1 MDKPELK
8 VEEAAVSTPM
18 VFEALQK
25 AVPKKDGSTAPIVL
39 DHVKLIDLCMQAV
52 ENAEDEAE
60 HIYMYL
66 PHSKEFIDTKK
77 NKLYIIPG
85 DDGSP
90 RGLVMKSDIN
100 ATKFTPWAC
109 VRYDAIELLAW
120 LVVQT
125 NDVEERGDLEKV
137 YEADEST

>member
-1 MDKPELK
+1 MDKPDLVIAGA
-8 VEEAAVSTPM
+8 VEQSGL

-25 AVPKKDGSTAPIVL
+25 PVPKKDGSTAPIVL

-60 HIYMYL
+60 NIYMYL

-85 DDGSP
+85 DDSSP

-137 YEADEST
+137 YEADESS